1 MVKDYDRWSLFPML
15 LKCHYVLHPLLKYE
29 IMANQLNDED
39 SCLDIF
45 DMTIVTN
52 EITKELVNRELR
64 ML

>member
-39 SCLDIF
+39 SYLDIF
-45 DMTIVTN
+45 DMTTVTN
-52 EITKELVNRELR
+52 ELAKELVKREHQ